1 MRKHIV
7 GENGI
12 SYTLGADGLYYPDL
26 VLPEGT
32 HYQIGKYGRMRAEY
46 LKEYR
51 KHDYMELLLSG
62 KWNEYLH
69 GIDEECHQ
77 RIDILMEQMKV
88 REGITE
94 KLKAENQ
101 MKWVGMM
108 NNLRSIAEEV
118 IAAEI
123 IFK

>member
-1 MRKHIV
+1 MKKRIV

-12 SYTLGADGLYYPDL
+12 SYTLGADELYYPDL

-51 KHDYMELLLSG
+51 KADYMELLLYG

-69 GIDEECHQ
+69 VIDEECHQ
-77 RIDILMEQMKV
+77 RIDTLMEQLKV

-94 KLKAENQ
+94 KLKTENQ

-108 NNLRSIAEEV
+108 NNIRHSAEEIV
-118 IAAEI
+118 FNEI
-123 IFK
+123 VYN